1 MVEDRLSEAIAVQI
15 AQLIM
20 SGKLVGGT
28 KLKQT
33 ELADMLDVSR
43 IPIREALQLLENQG
57 LVKRLETRHIIVADI
72 NSELLDETFS
82 AIKAVEKN
90 AFYTIIRHDSWNN
103 VWNIIA
109 DMTDDQLHNMII
121 KKQKNLYIGTLLE
134 NAYRYYIS
142 YAQQLIG
149 KNTSF
154 ITDSIKNKIYSH
166 DENSD
171 TIADGAWEK
180 VSGILDT
187 YYMKLYDAVVKEGKY
202 KEITQ

>member
-20 SGKLVGGT
+20 SGKLASGT

-82 AIKAVEKN
+82 VIKAVEKN
-90 AFYTIIRHDSWNN
+90 AFYTIIKHDGWNN
-103 VWNIIA
+103 VWNGLS
-109 DMTDDQLHNMII
+109 MGSMITEEEYA
-121 KKQKNLYIGTLLE
+121 K
-134 NAYRYYIS
+134 IS
-142 YAQQLIG
+142 YNEHRQIYNAMKEGNAG
-149 KNTSF
+149 KAYDKMYEHIMRSR
-154 ITDSIKNKIYSH
+154 D
-166 DENSD
+166 DM
-171 TIADGAWEK
+171 
-180 VSGILDT
+180 LT
-187 YYMKLYDAVVKEGKY
+187 YYK
-202 KEITQ
+202 

>member
-20 SGKLVGGT
+20 SGKLASGT

-82 AIKAVEKN
+82 VIKAVEKN
-90 AFYTIIRHDSWNN
+90 AFYTIIKYDGWNN
-103 VWNIIA
+103 VWNCIA
-109 DMTDDQLHNMII
+109 DMTDTKLHNMII
-121 KKQKNLYIGTLLE
+121 NKSENLYIKTLLE
-134 NAYRYYIS
+134 NSYRYYIS

-154 ITDSIKNKIYSH
+154 ITDSVKSKIYSRN
-166 DENSD
+166 ENSD
-171 TIADGAWEK
+171 TISDEVWEK

-187 YYMKLYDAVVKEGKY
+187 YYMKLCDAVVNEGKY
-202 KEITQ
+202 KEIIQ

>member
-20 SGKLVGGT
+20 SGKLASGT

-33 ELADMLDVSR
+33 ELADMLDVSM

-82 AIKAVEKN
+82 VIKAVEKN
-90 AFYTIIRHDSWNN
+90 AFYTIIKHDGWNN
-103 VWNIIA
+103 VWNCIA
-109 DMTDDQLHNMII
+109 DMADTQLHNMII
-121 KKQKNLYIGTLLE
+121 NKSENLYIKTLLE
-134 NAYRYYIS
+134 NSHRYYIS

-149 KNTSF
+149 PNTSF
-154 ITDSIKNKIYSH
+154 ITDSVKSKIYSH
-166 DENSD
+166 NENSD
-171 TIADGAWEK
+171 TISDEVWEK

-187 YYMKLYDAVVKEGKY
+187 YYMKLCDAVVNEGKY
-202 KEITQ
+202 KEIIQ

>member
-20 SGKLVGGT
+20 SGKLASGT

-82 AIKAVEKN
+82 VIKAVEKN
-90 AFYTIIRHDSWNN
+90 AFYTIIKHDGWNN
-103 VWNIIA
+103 VWNCIA
-109 DMTDDQLHNMII
+109 DMTDTQLHNMII
-121 KKQKNLYIGTLLE
+121 NKSKNLYIKTLLE
-134 NAYRYYIS
+134 NSHRYYIS

-149 KNTSF
+149 QNTSF
-154 ITDSIKNKIYSH
+154 ITDSVKSKIYSH
-166 DENSD
+166 NENSD
-171 TIADGAWEK
+171 TISD
-180 VSGILDT
+180 
-187 YYMKLYDAVVKEGKY
+187 
-202 KEITQ
+202 

>member
-20 SGKLVGGT
+20 SGKLASGT

-82 AIKAVEKN
+82 VIKAVEKN
-90 AFYTIIRHDSWNN
+90 AFYTIIKHDGWNC
-103 VWNIIA
+103 IA
-109 DMTDDQLHNMII
+109 DMTDTQLHNMII
-121 KKQKNLYIGTLLE
+121 NKSENLYIKTLLE
-134 NAYRYYIS
+134 NSYRYYIS

-154 ITDSIKNKIYSH
+154 ITDSVKSKIYSRN
-166 DENSD
+166 ENSD
-171 TIADGAWEK
+171 TISDEVWEK

-187 YYMKLYDAVVKEGKY
+187 YYMKLCDAVVNEGKY
-202 KEITQ
+202 KEIIQ